1 MRSQLSRSLKCVVLI
16 VTMMSSVA
24 HADVC
29 IQIDEARD
37 TLTQTER
44 TAALL
49 LIAKQFESQGQHIA
63 PDLCT
68 KSYVLSHV
76 RFGDTITVVLV
87 GPSSQREA
95 MAMSMNEVPAVYSQL
110 VRAILSGR
118 PVGSMTTVVDRT
130 NVIEMQAE
138 PKRVH
143 SDALFYVRLGYGGVL
158 NGGGGP
164 AMGMGIRR
172 ELDAFAID
180 VSFLNVQTASDA
192 GYSYG
197 GGSSGSWLKLSALRY
212 LNRTGNAT
220 PYIGGG
226 LSWGSVIASQ
236 PDLHLHGSGLQGELT
251 AGYEMLRA
259 SNIRLFVQT
268 DLVFPF
274 YSAKAEV
281 FRPRMTPLRERRY
294 MPSAS
299 LSFGMGWDKGRR

>member
-1 MRSQLSRSLKCVVLI
+1 MPSQLSRALKCVVLI
-16 VTMMSSVA
+16 VPMMSSVA

-29 IQIDEARD
+29 IRIDEARD

-49 LIAKQFESQGQHIA
+49 LIATQFESQGQQIV
-63 PDLCT
+63 PSGCPE
-68 KSYVLSHV
+68 SYVLSHV

-87 GPSSQREA
+87 GPGGQREA
-95 MAMSMNEVPAVYSQL
+95 MAMSMNEIPAVYSQL

-130 NVIEMQAE
+130 NVIEVQAD

-158 NGGGGP
+158 KGSGGP
-164 AMGMGIRR
+164 AMGMGVRR
-172 ELDAFAID
+172 ELDTFAID
-180 VSFLNVQTASDA
+180 VSFLNVQKASDA

-220 PYIGGG
+220 PYVGGG

-236 PDLHLHGSGLQGELT
+236 SDRHLHGSGLQGEVT

-259 SNIRLFVQT
+259 SNIRAFIQT

-274 YSAKAEV
+274 YSAKW
-281 FRPRMTPLRERRY
+281 R
-294 MPSAS
+294 SS
-299 LSFGMGWDKGRR
+299 DHG